1 MANLTKIKDYK
12 FGLLGLTSQL
22 YRDRVPA
29 LMDKL
34 GAFQSQLQEILKEQC
49 DVISYGP
56 ASSTN
61 ELEHFFKNLEWEN
74 AIGLVIVLLSYS
86 PSFLATPFLKNF
98 NKPILIWNT
107 QKLREITE
115 EFGPDE
121 LMENHGIHGV
131 QDLASVMLREN
142 IPFTLVTG
150 HYLDVDVQA
159 RIKDWLI
166 AVTAVEKL
174 KHSRIGQLGGFF
186 PLMGDFYIHPQELK
200 AKIGVEVVELC
211 PEVVASY
218 AQAIYEED
226 IEKVIEEDLKKF
238 QPEDLSPETHK
249 LSVKLELALRK
260 YIKEKG
266 LQGLAVN
273 FLAFDKSYPLETVPF
288 LAVSKFLAEGMGYG
302 GEGDVLTASSVLLL
316 QYLTGEANFVEMF
329 TVDFANDAILMNH
342 MAEGNPNMAR
352 KDYPI
357 KIKENP
363 LIFNDC
369 KPSAVLSFTLRPG
382 IATLL
387 DFTQTAEGKIK
398 MITSLVEVLDRP
410 KLNKIDSPHFFIKV
424 NSKPADFLNRYS
436 LEGGTHHLAMSYGDQ
451 RQLIRLVAKLMD
463 LEFVE
468 V

>member
-1 MANLTKIKDYK
+1 MTNINNFKKYK

-22 YRDRVPA
+22 YRDRVPQ

-34 GAFQSQLQEILKEQC
+34 GAFQSQLKEILQEHC

-56 ASSTN
+56 AASAS
-61 ELEHFFKNLEWEN
+61 ELEQFFKSLEWEN

-86 PSFLATPFLKNF
+86 PSFLTTPFLKRF
-98 NKPILIWNT
+98 GKPILIWNT
-107 QKLREITE
+107 QKLKEITK

-131 QDLASVMLREN
+131 QDLVSVMLREK

-150 HYLDVDVQA
+150 HYLDKDVQA
-159 RIKDWLI
+159 QIKDWLI
-166 AVTAVEKL
+166 AVIAVEKL
-174 KHSRIGQLGGFF
+174 KHSKIGQLGGFF
-186 PLMGDFYIHPQELK
+186 PLMGDFYISPQELK
-200 AKIGVEVVELC
+200 AKLGVEVVEVS
-211 PEVVASY
+211 PIVVAGY
-218 AQAIYEED
+218 AQEIGEEAIRR
-226 IEKVIEEDLKKF
+226 VVEEDLKKF
-238 QPEDLSPETHK
+238 QPEDLSPETHII
-249 LSVKLELALRK
+249 SVKLELALRK
-260 YIKEKG
+260 YIEENG

-316 QYLTGEANFVEMF
+316 QYFTGEANFVEMF

-363 LIFNDC
+363 LVFNDC
-369 KPSAVLSFTLRPG
+369 KPAAVLSFTIRPG

-387 DFTQTAEGKIK
+387 DFTQTPGGNIK
-398 MITSLVEVLDRP
+398 MITSIVEVLDRP
-410 KLNKIDSPHFFIKV
+410 KLERIDSPHFFIKV
-424 NSKPADFLNRYS
+424 NGKPADFLSRYS

-451 RQLIRLVAKLMD
+451 RQLLRLAAKLMD
-463 LEFVE
+463 LEYVE